1 MGYGRLSKKKA
12 LDDADLRAQYGQT
25 WVWAAIETATRLIV
39 CYLAGDRT
47 LESCR
52 EFLTEFSSR
61 VDNIPLFT
69 SDELPHYKTILSEI
83 YSEEVRDCHND
94 PNILSRSV
102 IRCIYH

>member
-1 MGYGRLSKKKA
+1 M
-12 LDDADLRAQYGQT
+12 
-25 WVWAAIETATRLIV
+25 
-39 CYLAGDRT
+39 AGDRT

-83 YSEEVRDCHND
+83 YSKEIPAEKSGKKGRPPKPVRRVD
-94 PNILSRSV
+94 PELDYATVHKTSIPFLK
-102 IRCIYH
+102 YYYE